1 MDKKWIFEGEE
12 VWTESGIKITLN
24 EGKLKVISA
33 DMKEETHFY
42 EDGKYFSRFPYKT
55 EEQRASEN
63 KQRIFNN
70 FFYKIGEAERKLI
83 GKYLSSAQ
91 VEAARNIEQSNFL
104 TNVLW
109 ALECTE
115 HDFWIS
121 TIECSI
127 KDDKLVLEREADCTT
142 FALSVNE
149 WNVKAKEFAP
159 EFNSRIAFEQELIL
173 FYAYRLARGWWTL
186 SYICTD
192 SSGDGNYENAPRYS
206 GKGDLSCAKKVGGFN
221 DGVGNTRK
229 IVMHTHASAH
239 VFGGTSR
246 SMGWLNPIAKS
257 ELVESNNLKLR
268 ESVPVIVC
276 TDVKGDLIIQK

>member
-1 MDKKWIFEGEE
+1 M
-12 VWTESGIKITLN
+12 
-24 EGKLKVISA
+24 
-33 DMKEETHFY
+33 
-42 EDGKYFSRFPYKT
+42 
-55 EEQRASEN
+55 
-63 KQRIFNN
+63 
-70 FFYKIGEAERKLI
+70 LI